1 MPFEIVLNSKERKMI
16 NIQENYEKIYNKY
29 FEKLFRTVLIYC
41 KNKGDAEDVIQ
52 NTFLK
57 LYISKKVF
65 VDEVHVKNW
74 MFKTAINDATNVL
87 KSKWNNY
94 VPFEESMIKGINFEN
109 EDDSKVV
116 SKILK
121 LPKKYRIVLLLYYY
135 DGYSTAEIS
144 QILSLNI
151 STVQTRLARARAKLK
166 KSLEVS
172 NE

>member
-1 MPFEIVLNSKERKMI
+1 MK
-16 NIQENYEKIYNKY
+16 KIYVKY
-29 FEKLFRTVLIYC
+29 FEKLLRTVLIYC

-57 LYISKKVF
+57 LYISKKEF

-94 VPFEESMIKGINFEN
+94 VPFEESMIQGIDLEN

-121 LPKKYRIVLLLYYY
+121 LPK
-135 DGYSTAEIS
+135 
-144 QILSLNI
+144 NI
-151 STVQTRLARARAKLK
+151 EL
-166 KSLEVS
+166 
-172 NE
+172 

>member
-1 MPFEIVLNSKERKMI
+1 M
-16 NIQENYEKIYNKY
+16 
-29 FEKLFRTVLIYC
+29 
-41 KNKGDAEDVIQ
+41 
-52 NTFLK
+52 K